1 MTTTQE
7 SLSSIQQNMMA
18 LGKEC
23 PEFMGA
29 FKGLMD
35 SIENKSPMD
44 TKTVEL
50 ILIGISVSKQC
61 SYCIEIHVAKGLKAG
76 LSRAE
81 ILSAA
86 QLAVLMGGGP
96 SLMYTMQVVM
106 KTLDSL
112 EGL

>member
-1 MTTTQE
+1 MATTQE
-7 SLSSIQQNMMA
+7 SVSSIRQNMMA

-29 FKGLMD
+29 FRGLMD
-35 SIENKSPMD
+35 AIENKGPLD

-50 ILIGISVSKQC
+50 ILIAVAVAKQC
-61 SYCIEIHVAKGLKAG
+61 SYCIEIHIANGLKAG

-96 SLMYTMQVVM
+96 ALMYTTQVVL
-106 KTLDSL
+106 KALDAL
-112 EGL
+112 AAE

>member
-1 MTTTQE
+1 MATTQE

-35 SIENKSPMD
+35 AIENKGPLD
-44 TKTVEL
+44 LKTVEL
-50 ILIGISVSKQC
+50 ILIGIAVAKQC
-61 SYCIEIHVAKGLKAG
+61 SYCIEIHIAKGLKAG
-76 LSRAE
+76 LTREE

-96 SLMYTMQVVM
+96 ALMYTMQVVLE
-106 KTLDSL
+106 TLDSL
-112 EGL
+112 SK